1 MSKTPKLAAGI
12 AAATLVISGAG
23 IALGTAP
30 ATADT
35 TPPSSSCV
43 QTQHVDYNPGISSF
57 WVTHT
62 YDKSVDVSTAAAGTL
77 VTYKI
82 VVGTT
87 SVGNPYVNRI
97 NDFPPPGFDKP
108 VKAVVTA
115 YHAGTGEQAVEVTPE
130 PDFGGWMVTSTGW
143 FVNSGYPVTAE
154 FTYRVPAS
162 VTEGQQVLSGGI
174 GVGGTV
180 GVGSNQP
187 GMGVC
192 FTARGANPGEA
203 LLGSLDQGGFGSSQN
218 QLSSTGSVT
227 DTIANVIKRLM
238 GS

>member
-1 MSKTPKLAAGI
+1 MRKTSKSAAGI
-12 AAATLVISGAG
+12 AATALAMSGAG
-23 IALGTAP
+23 IVLGTAP
-30 ATADT
+30 AVADT
-35 TPPSSSCV
+35 GSPDCV
-43 QTQHVDYNPGISSF
+43 QTQHVDYNPGISSA
-57 WVTHT
+57 WITHK
-62 YDKSVDVSTAAAGTL
+62 YDKTVETTTAAPGTL

-87 SVGNPYVNRI
+87 SIGNPYVNRI
-97 NDFPPPGFDKP
+97 TDFPPPGFDKP
-108 VKAVVTA
+108 TKVVVTA
-115 YHAGTGEQAVEVTPE
+115 YHFGQGEQPAEVTPE
-130 PDFGGWMVTSTGW
+130 PDSGGWQVTGTGW
-143 FVNSGYPVTAE
+143 FVNSGNPVTAE
-154 FTYRVPAS
+154 FTYLVPSS
-162 VTEGQQVLSGGI
+162 VTDGQQVLSGGI

-187 GMGVC
+187 SMGVC
-192 FTARGANPGEA
+192 FTGRGANPGEA

>member
-1 MSKTPKLAAGI
+1 MRNTPKFAAGI
-12 AAATLVISGAG
+12 AAAALVMSGAG
-23 IALGTAP
+23 VALGTAT

-35 TPPSSSCV
+35 APASCV

-57 WVTHT
+57 WITHT
-62 YDKSVDVSTAAAGTL
+62 YDKTVEATTAAAGTL
-77 VTYKI
+77 VTYKV

-87 SVGNPYVNRI
+87 SIGNPYVNSI
-97 NDFPPPGFDKP
+97 TDYPPPGFDKP

-115 YHAGTGEQAVEVTPE
+115 YHFGQGEQAADVTPE
-130 PDFGGWMVTSTGW
+130 PSNGGWRVSSTGW

-154 FTYRVPAS
+154 FTYKVPSS
-162 VTEGQQVLSGGI
+162 VTDGQQILSGGI
-174 GVGGTV
+174 SVGGTV
-180 GVGSNQP
+180 GSGSDQP

-203 LLGSLDQGGFGSSQN
+203 LLGSLDQGGLGSSQN